1 MIKAAPARPGAAFL
15 FKALMRL
22 YGKQEYIVPA
32 TESDRFFPD
41 LLCDSQVDGSLEDLT
56 EEEWTI

>member
-1 MIKAAPARPGAAFL
+1 MINKAI
-15 FKALMRL
+15 MRL
-22 YGKQEYIVPA
+22 YGNKEYIVPE

-41 LLCDSQVDGSLEDLT
+41 MLCDSQLDGGLEDLT

>member
-1 MIKAAPARPGAAFL
+1 MVTHTRK
-15 FKALMRL
+15 
-22 YGKQEYIVPA
+22 EYIVPA